1 MMGGMELGV
10 SSAAPVRTGEDA
22 RAYIKKEGLDL
33 VDLLGEAIERYFCRR
48 AREGSFQPVP
58 EASLD
63 PSPLLP
69 IHKMH
74 ASPFEYCRSQVPS
87 LTAST

>member
-10 SSAAPVRTGEDA
+10 SSAARVRTGEDA
-22 RAYIKKEGLDL
+22 RAYIKKGGLDL
-33 VDLLGEAIERYFCRR
+33 DLLGEAIERYFYRP

-58 EASLD
+58 EASLG

-69 IHKMH
+69 IHTVH
-74 ASPFEYCRSQVPS
+74 ASPCEYFRSRVPS

>member
-1 MMGGMELGV
+1 
-10 SSAAPVRTGEDA
+10 
-22 RAYIKKEGLDL
+22 
-33 VDLLGEAIERYFCRR
+33 
-48 AREGSFQPVP
+48 
-58 EASLD
+58 LD

-69 IHKMH
+69 IHTMH